1 VIALGLI
8 GTLASVLGNEAAI
21 RFGRRRLVGGAMLL
35 SIALALVLVSVGAA
49 SYGLAV
55 VLLLLLL
62 LLLHGLVVWLDSSS
76 LTGGHCRAGAPGT
89 TPCRAFDTGLCGRF
103 RGAARSP

>member
-1 VIALGLI
+1 MIALGLI

-55 VLLLLLL
+55 VLLLLL
-62 LLLHGLVVWLDSSS
+62 HGLVVWLDSSS